1 MGSRRND
8 LKQAFRIYFR
18 NPGFAAVQVVV
29 LAVGIGAAIF
39 TVFSVLMLLPL
50 ALPHAISTG
59 ATTRIILAWR

>member
-18 NPGFAAVQVVV
+18 NPGFAAVHVVV